1 MLDLTNDELG
11 RKNGLI
17 WPSLFMH
24 NALLAKSENEV
35 THLLTWQNTRLSS
48 VHWNWLKR
56 LWAWRLN
63 WPAFK
68 DMKTWTQPLYPLVWC
83 RESVLSNSGF
93 WVNGD
98 IKKIHFFKSWVH
110 YFLHIEISGILL
122 PEIWV
127 YRVISQLIISI
138 ARSWCSR
145 GIFTFFLLIWLKT
158 TRLKCK

>member
-68 DMKTWTQPLYPLVWC
+68 DMKTWT
-83 RESVLSNSGF
+83 LS
-93 WVNGD
+93 
-98 IKKIHFFKSWVH
+98 
-110 YFLHIEISGILL
+110 
-122 PEIWV
+122 
-127 YRVISQLIISI
+127 R
-138 ARSWCSR
+138 R
-145 GIFTFFLLIWLKT
+145 GIFTFFRLIGLKQHDYNANRHLAT
-158 TRLKCK
+158 NVLIYLRYDILQDSRYIDWVESLRSSKILIKKRLAAT